1 MLVVLKSKDVKRKA
15 LRGRWLRWTLACAG
29 ALVVLLHAG
38 APHAAESVT
47 ISVLTMGP
55 GDPTFSKFGHDAIV
69 VSEAGKKARVYNFGT
84 FAFHSTTLFSDFL
97 SGRLRYWLSVGSLQG
112 TLSSYRRQN
121 RSLLL
126 QRLDLE
132 PAAAEALAEA
142 LEVNALPENKYY
154 LYDHFRDNCSTRVRD
169 AIDRTT
175 GGAVRR
181 ALDRPAAL
189 TYRDHA
195 LRLVADDWLLYLGLD
210 LGLGPRVDGR
220 ITEWDEGFLPQVLA
234 RSLKSVRVR
243 TAKGDAPL
251 VLDEAVVFE
260 ADRAPLLETPP
271 LRAPWLAALG
281 LAIGGA
287 FAFLVRSPSRAAH
300 VAAGTLLAT
309 LGLMSGL
316 LGALLLFFWFFTNN
330 EVAHKNANAF
340 FSPIV
345 ALLLVPAGVAFAM
358 GRSYGKRLAKRTL
371 IGCVALSAVGIVF
384 ALVVGQNVA
393 RTGSLFVSLWL
404 AALLGLHFAEARK
417 SD

>member
-1 MLVVLKSKDVKRKA
+1 
-15 LRGRWLRWTLACAG
+15 
-29 ALVVLLHAG
+29 
-38 APHAAESVT
+38 VT
-47 ISVLTMGP
+47 ISLLTMGP

-69 VSEAGKKARVYNFGT
+69 VSEAGKKSRVYNFGT
-84 FAFHSTTLFSDFL
+84 FSFHSPTLFSDFL

-132 PAAAEALAEA
+132 PAAAEALAAA
-142 LEVNALPENKYY
+142 LEENALPENKYY

-181 ALDRPAAL
+181 ALDRPAEL

-220 ITEWDEGFLPQVLA
+220 ITEWDEGFLPEVLA
-234 RSLKSVRVR
+234 ESLKRVRVPS
-243 TAKGDAPL
+243 AKGSVPL
-251 VLDEAVVFE
+251 VLEETVVFT
-260 ADRAPLLETPP
+260 ATRDPLLEAPP
-271 LRAPWLAALG
+271 VRAPWLAALG
-281 LAIGGA
+281 LTIGGA
-287 FAFLVRSPSRAAH
+287 FAFLVRSPARAARI
-300 VAAGTLLAT
+300 AAGTLVAT
-309 LGLMSGL
+309 FGLVSGL

-340 FSPIV
+340 LSPVV
-345 ALLLVPAGVAFAM
+345 ALALVPAGIAFAM
-358 GRSYGKRLAKRTL
+358 GRSFGKRLTKRTL
-371 IGCVALSAVGIVF
+371 VGCFALSAVGIVF
-384 ALVVGQNVA
+384 ALVVGQDVG
-393 RTGSLFVSLWL
+393 RTGSLFVSSWL
-404 AALLGLHFAEARK
+404 AALLGLHFSEARK
-417 SD
+417 SG

>member
-1 MLVVLKSKDVKRKA
+1 M
-15 LRGRWLRWTLACAG
+15 
-29 ALVVLLHAG
+29 
-38 APHAAESVT
+38 T

-69 VSEAGKKARVYNFGT
+69 VSETGRKSRVYNFGT
-84 FAFHSTTLFSDFL
+84 FAFQSEALFRDFL

-132 PAAAEALAEA
+132 PAAAQALAQA

-251 VLDEAVVFE
+251 VLEEAVVFE
-260 ADRAPLLETPP
+260 ADRTPLLEKPP
-271 LRAPWLAALG
+271 VRAPWLAALG
-281 LAIGGA
+281 LAMGGA
-287 FAFLVRSPSRAAH
+287 FAFLVRSPSRAARI
-300 VAAGTLLAT
+300 AAGSLLAT
-309 LGLMSGL
+309 LGLVSGL

-340 FSPIV
+340 FSPV
-345 ALLLVPAGVAFAM
+345 LALLLVPSGIAFAM
-358 GRSYGKRLAKRTL
+358 GRSLGKRLAKRTL
-371 IGCVALSAVGIVF
+371 VGCVVLAAIGVVF
-384 ALVVGQNVA
+384 ALVTGQDVA

-404 AALLGLHFAEARK
+404 AALLGLHFAERPR
-417 SD
+417 SG

>member
-1 MLVVLKSKDVKRKA
+1 MSVVVKSKDVPKKA
-15 LRGRWLRWTLACAG
+15 LGERWQRWALACAG
-29 ALVVLLHAG
+29 ALFVLLHAG
-38 APHAAESVT
+38 TPRAAENVT

-69 VSEAGKKARVYNFGT
+69 VSQKGQKPRVYNFGT
-84 FAFHSTTLFSDFL
+84 FAFQSNTLFRDFL

-132 PAAAEALAEA
+132 PAAAEALALA
-142 LEVNALPENKYY
+142 LEENALPENKYY

-195 LRLVADDWLLYLGLD
+195 LRLVADDWLLFLGLD

-220 ITEWDEGFLPQVLA
+220 ITEWDEGFLPERLA
-234 RSLKSVRVR
+234 RSLKSVRMQS
-243 TAKGDAPL
+243 ANGELPL
-251 VLDEAVVFE
+251 VVEETRVFE
-260 ADRAPLLETPP
+260 ANRAPLLEVPP
-271 LRAPWLAALG
+271 MRAPWLAALG
-281 LAIGGA
+281 LAMGGA
-287 FAFLVRSPSRAAH
+287 FAFLVRRPSRAARI
-300 VAAGTLLAT
+300 AAGTLMTT
-309 LGLMSGL
+309 LGLVSGL

-340 FSPIV
+340 LSPVV
-345 ALLLVPAGVAFAM
+345 ALALVPAGIAFAM
-358 GRSYGKRLAKRTL
+358 GRSSGERLTRRTL
-371 IGCVALSAVGIVF
+371 FACLALSAIGIVF
-384 ALVVGQNVA
+384 ALVVGQDVA
-393 RTGSLFVSLWL
+393 RTGSLFVPLWL
-404 AALLGLHFAEARK
+404 AAALGLYFAKAQK